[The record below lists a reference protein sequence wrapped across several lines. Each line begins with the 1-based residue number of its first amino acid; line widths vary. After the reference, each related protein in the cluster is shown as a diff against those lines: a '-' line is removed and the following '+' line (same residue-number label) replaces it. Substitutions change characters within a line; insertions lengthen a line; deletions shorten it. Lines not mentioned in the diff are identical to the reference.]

1 VRQRTKSDT
10 APVLRM
16 LPPRL
21 GAMRKDALLIA
32 NPSTLVW
39 DECPLNDRPW
49 RAISCKADDSL

>member
-1 VRQRTKSDT
+1 
-10 APVLRM
+10 
-16 LPPRL
+16 
-21 GAMRKDALLIA
+21 MRKDALLIA